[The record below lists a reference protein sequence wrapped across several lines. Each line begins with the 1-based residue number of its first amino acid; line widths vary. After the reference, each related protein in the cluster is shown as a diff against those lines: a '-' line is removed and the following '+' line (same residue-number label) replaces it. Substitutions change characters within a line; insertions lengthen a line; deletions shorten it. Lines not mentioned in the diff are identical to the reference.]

1 MAEDDFPA
9 RGPKQQQRLGK
20 ADVLGKAGKVGKA
33 GRRLW
38 KNNGGRNEGVSRSR
52 KEVL

>member
-9 RGPKQQQRLGK
+9 RGRKQQQRLGK
-20 ADVLGKAGKVGKA
+20 ADVLGKAGKTG